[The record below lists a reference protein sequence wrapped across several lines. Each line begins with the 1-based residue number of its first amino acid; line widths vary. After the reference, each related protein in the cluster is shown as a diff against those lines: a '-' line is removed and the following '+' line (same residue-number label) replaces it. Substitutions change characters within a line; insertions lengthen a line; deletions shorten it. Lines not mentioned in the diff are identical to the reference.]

1 MIVDNTNLYS
11 VQKTPKVSKQ
21 IQRKSRHILAC
32 KSPWELSSYRHIAT
46 TGQGLWDIPLLQM
59 WCQETYEILSRY
71 LHFVDNDSVHDVS
84 DKLFKIRPILTA
96 VRNECLK
103 VELEEYHSIDEQI
116 IPSKTKYTKMRQYNP
131 KKPRKWGFKT

>member
-1 MIVDNTNLYS
+1 MGIIKL
-11 VQKTPKVSKQ
+11 P
-21 IQRKSRHILAC
+21 
-32 KSPWELSSYRHIAT
+32 SYRNYWSGALRYPTIA
-46 TGQGLWDIPLLQM
+46 DAM
-59 WCQETYEILSRY
+59 SRNRFETLSRY